1 MTLLAVRH
9 GRACF
14 GGADYDQLS
23 ADGHEQ
29 SRRLGAWLVA
39 HEMRFDAVVCGGMR
53 RHRETLQAL
62 IVAYAERG
70 IALPDATTD
79 SDLDEFD
86 HRAVI
91 AAFMASDPQHPAVLA
106 TEGGRSGSPRDVFAL
121 LQTALLRWASG
132 ELTTSGESWRGFRD
146 RTRRAFARLTQQAA
160 SGEVLVVS
168 SGGVISQLAQIALD
182 AADAR
187 AIELNLSL
195 RNSALCEFHALGDG
209 LRMGSWNGL
218 PHLAD
223 SRALWTYF

>member
-39 HEMRFDAVVCGGMR
+39 HDMRFDTVVCGGMR

-62 IVAYAERG
+62 VGAYATRG
-70 IALPDATTD
+70 IALPNAATD
-79 SDLDEFD
+79 PDLDEFD

-91 AAFMASDPQHPAVLA
+91 AAFIASDPQHPAVLA

-121 LQTALLRWASG
+121 LHAALSRWASG
-132 ELTTSGESWRGFRD
+132 EPVASGESWRSFRE
-146 RTRRAFARLTQQAA
+146 RTRRAFARLTGHAA
-160 SGEVLVVS
+160 GGEVLVVS

-182 AADAR
+182 AADGR

-223 SRALWTYF
+223 SSALWTYF

>member
-14 GGADYDQLS
+14 GSADYDQLS

-29 SRRLGAWLVA
+29 SRRLGVWLAGHDMV
-39 HEMRFDAVVCGGMR
+39 FDTVVCGGMR
-53 RHRETLQAL
+53 RHRETLKAL
-62 IVAYAERG
+62 IDAYAARG
-70 IALPDATTD
+70 LALPAADTD
-79 SDLDEFD
+79 PDLDEFD

-91 AAFMASDPQHPAVLA
+91 AAFIAADPRHPSVLA
-106 TEGGRSGSPRDVFAL
+106 TGGGRHGSPREVFGLLHAAL
-121 LQTALLRWASG
+121 TRWASG
-132 ELTTSGESWRGFRD
+132 QLVESCETWQEFRQ
-146 RTRRAFARLTQQAA
+146 RTLRAFDRLNQRAA

-168 SGGVISQLAQIALD
+168 SGGVISQLAQVALD
-182 AADAR
+182 AADQT

-195 RNSALCEFHALGDG
+195 RNSALCEFHALTDG

-223 SRALWTYF
+223 NRALWTYF

>member
-14 GGADYDQLS
+14 GSADYDQLS

-39 HEMRFDAVVCGGMR
+39 HDTRFDAVVCGGMR
-53 RHRETLQAL
+53 RHRETLQA
-62 IVAYAERG
+62 VVDAYATRG
-70 IALPDATTD
+70 IALPAAETD
-79 SDLDEFD
+79 PDLDEFD

-91 AAFMASDPQHPAVLA
+91 AAFVASDPQHPAVLA

-121 LQTALLRWASG
+121 LQAALLRWANG
-132 ELTTSGESWRGFRD
+132 ELATSGESWRGFRD
-146 RTRRAFARLTQQAA
+146 RTHRAFTRLTARAA

>member
-29 SRRLGAWLVA
+29 SRRLGAWLAA
-39 HEMRFDAVVCGGMR
+39 HDMRFDAVVCGGMR

-62 IVAYAERG
+62 VDAYAARG
-70 IALPDATTD
+70 IALPAAETD
-79 SDLDEFD
+79 PDLDEFD

-91 AAFMASDPQHPAVLA
+91 AAFTLAEPKHPAVLA
-106 TEGGRSGSPRDVFAL
+106 TDGGRRGSPREVFAL
-121 LQTALLRWASG
+121 LHAALLRWAGG
-132 ELTTSGESWRGFRD
+132 ELGASCESWQTFRQ
-146 RTRRAFARLTQQAA
+146 RTQRAFARVSRAA
-160 SGEVLVVS
+160 DGGEVLMVS
-168 SGGVISQLAQIALD
+168 SGGVISQLAQRALD

-223 SRALWTYF
+223 ARALWTYF